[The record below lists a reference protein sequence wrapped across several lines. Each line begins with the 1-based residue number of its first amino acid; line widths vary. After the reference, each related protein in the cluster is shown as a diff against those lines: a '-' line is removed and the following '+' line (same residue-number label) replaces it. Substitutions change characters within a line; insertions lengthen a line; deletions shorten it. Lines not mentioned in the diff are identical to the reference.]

1 MHQEISSARTG
12 ASPSLDQEQIQ
23 ERLLSHFKEAQ
34 CDQSQLDLLRSSI
47 HKAALDTN
55 AFKGTA
61 NRSSGSGGGLETEEF
76 SRRLVNELSK
86 KYRDTKEICS
96 KLEKAQQICQGSILA
111 GKMSLDDS
119 VNQFRDVRLSTLN
132 LQRSMIQI
140 SEHELQPRN
149 CKSGGRDSR
158 NLASYDEQILTLRKK
173 LSVSKVVFIINCS
186 QLSFLIRFLFF
197 DRIGNWCGGLMVL
210 QENLPQ
216 AEYIHTC
223 RFMGSGMVK
232 LK

>member
-1 MHQEISSARTG
+1 MSMQSNSSNNNNFSVLLQFLHQEISSARTG

-96 KLEKAQQICQGSILA
+96 KLEKAQQICQGSMLA

-140 SEHELQPRN
+140 SEHQLQSRS

-173 LSVSKVVFIINCS
+173 LSVSYVVIFGIINCA

-197 DRIGNWCGGLMVL
+197 LIGLETGVGD
-210 QENLPQ
+210 
-216 AEYIHTC
+216 
-223 RFMGSGMVK
+223 
-232 LK
+232 